1 MSLLTWLGILFCLSQ
16 SAMLSGLNL
25 ALFSLSKLELEIESK
40 KRNPRAE
47 RILRFRRDANFAL
60 VTILWGNV
68 GVNVLLALLAD
79 SVLGGVA
86 AFLFS
91 TVVIT
96 VFAEILPQAYFSRHA
111 LTVASMLSP
120 VLRIYQ
126 MVLYPIAR
134 PTAWMLDV
142 WLGGEQMRFFPE
154 RDLRRVIRLHMAAT
168 ESDIARMEGQG
179 ALNFLDI
186 DDVPLDDEGEPID
199 PDSILQL
206 EFVENRPVFP
216 LITAS
221 AEDEFLRRVNR
232 SGKSWI
238 TITDPFG
245 EPRLVLHAD
254 DFLREA
260 LFAFER
266 FNPHRHC
273 HRPIIVRDAKRKL
286 GDLIQRFQLP
296 PGKSEDIVEEDVIL
310 LWNDRPR
317 VVTGTDILGRLLRDI
332 ARPVTS
338 PPVPSGPS
346 GTSD

>member
-1 MSLLTWLGILFCLSQ
+1 MSPLTWFGILFCLSQ

-25 ALFSLSKLELEIESK
+25 ALFSLSKLELEVESK

-68 GVNVLLALLAD
+68 GVNVLLALLSD

-111 LTVASMLSP
+111 LTVAASLSP

-126 MVLYPIAR
+126 MILCPIAR
-134 PTAWMLDV
+134 PTAWVLDV
-142 WLGGEQMRFFPE
+142 WLGGEQMRYFPE
-154 RDLRRVIRLHMAAT
+154 RDLRRVIQLHMVAT

-199 PDSILQL
+199 PDSVLQL

-216 LITAS
+216 SMRSST
-221 AEDEFLRRVNR
+221 EDQFLRSVNR
-232 SGKSWI
+232 SGKTWI
-238 TITDPFG
+238 TIADPGG
-245 EPRLVLHAD
+245 EPRLVLHAN

-260 LFAFER
+260 LFDFEH
-266 FNPHRHC
+266 FNPFRHC
-273 HRPIIVRDAKRKL
+273 HRPIIVRDAKCKL
-286 GDLIQRFQLP
+286 GELIQRFRIR
-296 PGKSEDIVEEDVIL
+296 PGASEDIVEEDVIL

-317 VVTGTDILGRLLRDI
+317 LVTGTDILGRLLRGI
-332 ARPVTS
+332 ARPVPS
-338 PPVPSGPS
+338 PPGASRVSN
-346 GTSD
+346 